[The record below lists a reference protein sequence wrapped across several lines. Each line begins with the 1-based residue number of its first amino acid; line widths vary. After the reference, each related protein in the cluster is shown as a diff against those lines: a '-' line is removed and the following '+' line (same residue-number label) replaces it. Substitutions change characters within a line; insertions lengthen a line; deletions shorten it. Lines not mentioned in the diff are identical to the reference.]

1 MNTRKRTPSTVR
13 QMSAATLPE
22 HWSKFLLA
30 QPETGMDYQIVTVT
44 LRDGRLIEDVAV
56 IHHSLISS
64 VRGHA
69 AISFDPAEIADIKV
83 THRKWDFQ

>member
-1 MNTRKRTPSTVR
+1 MTTSKKTLSV
-13 QMSAATLPE
+13 TLPE
-22 HWSKFLLA
+22 HWSEFLLG
-30 QPETGMDYQIVTVT
+30 QPETGMDYQIVAVT
-44 LRDGRLIEDVAV
+44 LRDGRLVEDVAV

-69 AISFDPAEIADIKV
+69 DIPFDPVDITDIKV